1 MLCAYLAGALLVG
14 LLGNALV
21 GAWWL
26 DPIVGL
32 LIAAVAVK
40 EGCEAWRGEGCCVSS
55 PLDGAG
61 FADGCCA
68 EDFCAEKG

>member
-21 GAWWL
+21 GAWCL
-26 DPIVGL
+26 DPGVGL
-32 LIAAVAVK
+32 LIAGVAIK
-40 EGCEAWRGEGCCVSS
+40 EGVEAWRGEGCSVST

-61 FADGCCA
+61 FADDPCDADCCRP
-68 EDFCAEKG
+68 